1 MRHGAGSD
9 AGRVAAAGPRHPPG
23 PGTRPRRRRREGVS
37 GMSGE
42 AQVVGAASGLP
53 GQAVYTP
60 ATLRIYDAMVLGF
73 SNRFLLRCPTAELV
87 GLYDRSEERRVGKAW
102 LSQCSY
108 RGSPYI

>member
-42 AQVVGAASGLP
+42 AQIVGPDIGLP

-73 SNRFLLRCPTAELV
+73 SNRFLCRWPPAELA
-87 GLYDRSEERRVGKAW
+87 GLLHDNVSPKHLHAGDRSEEGRDGK
-102 LSQCSY
+102 
-108 RGSPYI
+108 